1 MQVVCYFGKA
11 ARQGKIALP
20 TDSFL
25 AACEEFARR
34 NELTGLL
41 AISDGYFLHVLEGNE
56 AAVQSLVGRAT
67 AFWDEESP
75 TILFERTI
83 EKRNYQQWNVAIS
96 HGSKHRAEAAQR
108 LAETQRFLDDDN
120 GDAADPF
127 RYFLTPNRSNKTAS
141 APHQPVR
148 QVAIFSNSVLWFNPI
163 FSHLSERFGTQACA
177 LKVSNTGKDADS
189 YPLDYADVV
198 GDSAGPVRIVGISE
212 GLLASTLSQP
222 LLEKVELMVF
232 LMRRSGQGTDTEFV
246 ARALAHPVVQRCKPR
261 VLFVTPGGNTGLSE
275 MLHQMV
281 EAAGLKSTET
291 RGSVLMGGPTWKAIH
306 EQLMA
311 IVRPARKA
319 APAAP
324 AAPKSLAAPAPAA
337 VQAAPSPAPAP
348 VAAPVQAPP
357 PASAPVAAAP
367 APRPAPAPAKKAA
380 AAPVAV
386 EEPASSPSPQAS
398 VDILLDLPPRT
409 GDLSGPALKDMLE
422 RLMYGLD
429 TTAWA
434 SWLDIRSHG
443 FAAKTDNAPADATLN
458 AIAAGVADN
467 LQALARYGQPLREMI
482 TTFAEH
488 HEIMVP
494 HPLDTTLVLYL
505 FARLDDLPLATLRRL
520 ILDDLMD

>member
-11 ARQGKIALP
+11 ARQGKVALP
-20 TDSFL
+20 TDSLL
-25 AACEEFARR
+25 AASEEFARR

-41 AISDGYFLHVLEGNE
+41 AISDGYFLHVLEGDD
-56 AAVQSLVGRAT
+56 AAVQSLVARIA
-67 AFWDEESP
+67 AFWDQESP
-75 TILFERTI
+75 TVLFERQITQ
-83 EKRNYQQWNVAIS
+83 RNYLQWNVVIS
-96 HGSKHRAEAAQR
+96 HGSKHRADAAQR
-108 LAETQRFLDDDN
+108 LAETKRFLNDDP

-127 RYFLTPNRSNKTAS
+127 RYFLTPNRSSKPVVTD
-141 APHQPVR
+141 HPVR

-222 LLEKVELMVF
+222 LLEKIELMVF

-261 VLFVTPGGNTGLSE
+261 VLFVTPGGNTSLSD
-275 MLHQMV
+275 MLHHMV
-281 EAAGLKSTET
+281 GEAGLQSTET

-306 EQLMA
+306 EQLLS
-311 IVRPARKA
+311 IVRPLRKGTKAQELAQA
-319 APAAP
+319 AEPITEVDLMLDSEPAEVQP
-324 AAPKSLAAPAPAA
+324 PTLIGSLAAELEPTLAP
-337 VQAAPSPAPAP
+337 QAEPEPER
-348 VAAPVQAPP
+348 APP
-357 PASAPVAAAP
+357 PTTKTSKKTASTPIAP
-367 APRPAPAPAKKAA
+367 AFPER
-380 AAPVAV
+380 
-386 EEPASSPSPQAS
+386 S
-398 VDILLDLPPRT
+398 I
-409 GDLSGPALKDMLE
+409 DLSGAALTDMLE

-434 SWLDIRSHG
+434 GWLDLRAHD
-443 FAAKTDNAPADATLN
+443 FAARTANAPDAKTLKLVAETVAADL
-458 AIAAGVADN
+458 DH
-467 LQALARYGQPLREMI
+467 LSQRGQMREMI
-482 TTFAEH
+482 STFAEH

-494 HPLDTTLVLYL
+494 HPLDATLVLYL

>member
-11 ARQGKIALP
+11 ARQGKVALP
-20 TDSFL
+20 TDSLL
-25 AACEEFARR
+25 AASEEFARR

-41 AISDGYFLHVLEGNE
+41 AISDGYFLHVLEGE
-56 AAVQSLVGRAT
+56 DTAVQNLVGRIA
-67 AFWDEESP
+67 AFWDQESP
-75 TILFERTI
+75 TILFERSITQ
-83 EKRNYQQWNVAIS
+83 RNFQQWNVVIS
-96 HGSKHRAEAAQR
+96 HGSKHRADAAQR
-108 LAETQRFLDDDN
+108 LSETKRFLDDDP

-127 RYFLTPNRSNKTAS
+127 RYFLTPNRSNKPVVPS
-141 APHQPVR
+141 QPVR

-222 LLEKVELMVF
+222 LLEKIELMVF

-261 VLFVTPGGNTGLSE
+261 VLFVTPGGNTSLSD

-281 EAAGLKSTET
+281 HEAGLQSTET

-306 EQLMA
+306 EQLLSM
-311 IVRPARKA
+311 VRPLRQGAKA
-319 APAAP
+319 EQDPPPITEVDLMLDPEPAEP
-324 AAPKSLAAPAPAA
+324 QPPTVIAALTPEPLLEPEPAPERPPP
-337 VQAAPSPAPAP
+337 QAAKAGKKSTKI
-348 VAAPVQAPP
+348 AAI
-357 PASAPVAAAP
+357 AAIP
-367 APRPAPAPAKKAA
+367 ER
-380 AAPVAV
+380 
-386 EEPASSPSPQAS
+386 S
-398 VDILLDLPPRT
+398 V
-409 GDLSGPALKDMLE
+409 DLSGPALKDMLE
-422 RLMYGLD
+422 RLMYGIG

-434 SWLDIRSHG
+434 GWLDMRVHD
-443 FAAKTDNAPADATLN
+443 FAARTDNAPEAATLKL
-458 AIAAGVADN
+458 VAETVTND
-467 LQALARYGQPLREMI
+467 LDLLTKRGQMREMI
-482 TTFAEH
+482 STFSEH

-494 HPLDTTLVLYL
+494 HPLDSTLVLYL